1 LVFVPLG
8 TPKDTAIA
16 GRHVGGDLLDE
27 VRAAG
32 RDLVGRLHEAE
43 RITAGWSDRRL
54 AEVLVDAALSETM
67 VRLARTE
74 CWGDANRLPSTE
86 FWGVAGPVLEVG
98 TLQHHARFKPHG
110 YAGDYAMLTRICEES
125 CCSHALGSV
134 FDAYFLRQA
143 APEAVR
149 ARTQHTA
156 TALVAHCLE
165 RERKEYRVASVGSG
179 PAIDVARAAATL
191 PKEWRAALRVTLL
204 DLDPA
209 ALDAARQRI
218 EPLVT
223 GDGPACV
230 RTNLYRLAQV
240 ARGAAE
246 LGNPDFLV
254 CTGFFDYLDDG
265 PAASL
270 LAFFWRQ
277 LAAGG
282 RLLVGNFAPHNPS
295 RAYMEWIGNWYLKY
309 RTADDLE
316 GLALTAGIPSGDFHV
331 ACERTGVDL
340 FLVASKR

>member
-8 TPKDTAIA
+8 TPKSAAIE
-16 GRHVGGDLLDE
+16 GRQVDRGLLDD

-32 RDLVGRLHEAE
+32 HDLLRRLHEAE
-43 RITAGWSDRRL
+43 RLTAAWSDRRL
-54 AEVLVDAALSETM
+54 AEALVDAALSDAM

-74 CWGDANRLPSTE
+74 CWGEANRLPSTE
-86 FWGVAGPVLEVG
+86 LWAVAGPVLDVG
-98 TLQHHARFKPHG
+98 SLQHLARFKPHG
-110 YAGDYAMLTRICEES
+110 YAGDYVMLTRICEES
-125 CCSHALGSV
+125 CCSHPLGSV
-134 FDAYFLRQA
+134 FDWYFLRQA

-156 TALVAHCLE
+156 TALVADCLE
-165 RERKEYRVASVGSG
+165 RARKEYRVASVGSG

-191 PKEWRAALRVTLL
+191 PEESRAALRVKLL

-209 ALDAARQRI
+209 ALDAARRRL
-218 EPLVT
+218 EPLLA
-223 GDGPACV
+223 GDGLACT
-230 RTNLYRLAQV
+230 RTNLYRLAQG
-240 ARGAAE
+240 ARGAGE

-254 CTGFFDYLDDG
+254 CAGFFDYLDDA
-265 PAASL
+265 PAVSL
-270 LAFFWRQ
+270 LALFWRQ

-309 RTADDLE
+309 RTAEQLE
-316 GLALTAGIPSGDFHV
+316 SLALAAGIPSGDFHI